1 LTKVRATTTFNSAL
15 PLPPLVYGIAG
26 LVFVLLFA
34 SPLAFLPASPTTGPA
49 DVVAYYEHNQRALE
63 IIQVVRALS
72 VPAFLLFLSGL
83 ALMLRKVEGTPAPLT
98 TGVVASGAV
107 LIALALAILAAR
119 WSIALDA
126 AKLGSPPAVQTVRDL
141 ADALQSFS
149 LFPAASLI
157 GLASWVLTSSRGATR
172 VIGTAGVVFTAIL
185 LVGAV
190 AAAFGAQG
198 FAVTLLDP
206 FWFIAVAVTM
216 TIRAIRGDELA
227 QPM

>member
-1 LTKVRATTTFNSAL
+1 VRWITSTRPWSTTDRRYGGRRIPSAARAAQRAPAQASDHPLLDNVPSFREDPPDAFGSLQVVAHRFSLRPYDLTKARVTTTFNSAL

-98 TGVVASGAV
+98 AGVVASGAV

-141 ADALQSFS
+141 ADALQSFTY
-149 LFPAASLI
+149 F
-157 GLASWVLTSSRGATR
+157 
-172 VIGTAGVVFTAIL
+172 
-185 LVGAV
+185 
-190 AAAFGAQG
+190 
-198 FAVTLLDP
+198 
-206 FWFIAVAVTM
+206 
-216 TIRAIRGDELA
+216 
-227 QPM
+227 QPRP

>member
-1 LTKVRATTTFNSAL
+1 MSNTSSSAL

-26 LVFVLLFA
+26 LVFVVLFA
-34 SPLAFLPASPTTGPA
+34 GPLAFLPASPTTGPA

-63 IIQVVRALS
+63 VIQIVRALS

-83 ALMLRKVEGTPAPLT
+83 ALMLRKVEGAPAPLT
-98 TGVVASGAV
+98 TGAVASGAV
-107 LIALALAILAAR
+107 LITLALAILAAR

-141 ADALQSFS
+141 ADSLQSFS

-157 GLASWVLTSSRGATR
+157 GLASWVLMSSRGATR
-172 VIGTAGVVFTAIL
+172 VIGIAGVVFTAIL

-227 QPM
+227 QPK

>member
-1 LTKVRATTTFNSAL
+1 
-15 PLPPLVYGIAG
+15 
-26 LVFVLLFA
+26 
-34 SPLAFLPASPTTGPA
+34 
-49 DVVAYYEHNQRALE
+49 
-63 IIQVVRALS
+63 
-72 VPAFLLFLSGL
+72 
-83 ALMLRKVEGTPAPLT
+83 
-98 TGVVASGAV
+98 
-107 LIALALAILAAR
+107 
-119 WSIALDA
+119 
-126 AKLGSPPAVQTVRDL
+126 VRDL

-172 VIGTAGVVFTAIL
+172 GIGTAGVVFTAIL

>member
-1 LTKVRATTTFNSAL
+1 MNTTSNSAL
-15 PLPPLVYGIAG
+15 RLPSLAYGIAG

-63 IIQVVRALS
+63 VIQIVRALS
-72 VPAFLLFLSGL
+72 VPPFLLFLAGL
-83 ALMLRKVEGTPAPLT
+83 ALMLREVEGTPAART
-98 TGVVASGAV
+98 AGVVASGAV

-157 GLASWVLTSSRGATR
+157 GLASWVLVGSRGATR
-172 VIGTAGVVFTAIL
+172 AIGIAGVIFTAIL

-190 AAAFGAQG
+190 ASAFGAQG

-216 TIRAIRGDELA
+216 TIRAARGEEMA
-227 QPM
+227 RPK

>member
-1 LTKVRATTTFNSAL
+1 MPNSAL
-15 PLPPLVYGIAG
+15 RLSPLVYGIAG

-49 DVVAYYEHNQRALE
+49 DVVAYYERNQRALE
-63 IIQVVRALS
+63 VIQIVRALS

-83 ALMLRKVEGTPAPLT
+83 AFMLRKVEGTPAPLT
-98 TGVVASGAV
+98 AGVVASGAV

-126 AKLGSPPAVQTVRDL
+126 TKLGSPPAVQAVRDL

-157 GLASWVLTSSRGATR
+157 GLASWVLVGSLGATR
-172 VIGTAGVVFTAIL
+172 VIGIAGVVFTAIL

-190 AAAFGAQG
+190 ASAFGAQG
-198 FAVTLLDP
+198 FALTLLDP
-206 FWFIAVAVTM
+206 FWFVAIAVTM
-216 TIRAIRGDELA
+216 TIRAGRGEELA
-227 QPM
+227 QPK